1 MSADFRQYVDLTP
14 LDISPTQV
22 YLDAIEVA
30 KTVVPGFE
38 LRVGTIEDA
47 MFQAFAYMSAL
58 NIGAINRLPDSLFLG
73 AIKMLGTPYNDGT
86 RATMSVTFTANT
98 NDGATIP
105 AGTIVSYL
113 IQDDDLEIQ
122 YTFETNTLLEI
133 AANTEGDPL
142 PTGSVTCTCTN
153 IGTIPV
159 IPSSTNLSILSY
171 KPDVLSAVAAGSFV
185 QGQDAE
191 PLDIFLERGVANLST
206 MTSALVTARQVQN
219 YVLVENPTLISRCK
233 TYDLTDKDGSFGV
246 ADAAV
251 AGHATLFA
259 YGPQRLLTE
268 SEKNTITS
276 AVALRS
282 VAGMDIGTVDPYLL
296 DFKIT
301 ATIQYYSTFDVSE
314 ITEAL
319 TTNLVRFF
327 SPEFSDFDEDRLR
340 YNTVLKFI
348 LNHSFAKS
356 VSSLSLAITDSASVT
371 NAVRE
376 GAGASQT
383 VTYTAANTFAV
394 GDTVTV
400 SGITPSG
407 LNSTSTVITERTAT
421 TFKVV
426 NASASGTYSSGGS
439 ATVTLTPWGAASG
452 NDFLFSKKGSLLK
465 LSEQRV
471 VLTMQSASV

>member
-14 LDISPTQV
+14 LDVSPTQI

-58 NIGAINRLPDSLFLG
+58 NVGAINRLPDSLFLG

-86 RATMSVTFTANT
+86 RATMNVTFTANT

-105 AGTIVSYL
+105 SGTIVSYL
-113 IQDDDLEIQ
+113 IEDDDLEIQ

-142 PTGSVTCTCTN
+142 PTGTVACTCTN
-153 IGTIPV
+153 LGTIPV
-159 IPSSTNLSILSY
+159 IPSSADLSILSY
-171 KPDVLSAVAAGSFV
+171 RPDVLSAVAAGNFV

-191 PLDIFLERGVANLST
+191 ALDAFLDRGVANLST
-206 MTSALVTARQVQN
+206 MTSALVTARQAQN
-219 YVLVENPTLISRCK
+219 YVLVENPTLVSRCK
-233 TYDLTDKDGSFGV
+233 AYDLTDKDGSFGV
-246 ADAAV
+246 ADADV
-251 AGHATLFA
+251 PGHATLFV
-259 YGPQRLLTE
+259 YGPQRVLTTT
-268 SEKNTITS
+268 EKNTIKD
-276 AVALRS
+276 AVVSRS
-282 VAGMDIGTVDPYLL
+282 VAGMDIGVVDPYLL

-301 ATIQYYSTFDVSE
+301 ATIQYYSTYDVSE

-319 TTNLVRFF
+319 TTNLVKFF

-340 YNTVLKFI
+340 YNTVLSFI
-348 LNHSFAKS
+348 LNHEFVKS
-356 VSSLSLAITDSASVT
+356 VSSLSLAITDSATVT
-371 NAVRE
+371 NAVKV
-376 GAGASQT
+376 GND

-400 SGITPSG
+400 SGITPSS
-407 LNSTSTVITERTAT
+407 LNSTSKVITERTAT

-439 ATVTLTPWGAASG
+439 ASVTLTPWGAASG
-452 NDFLFSKKGSLLK
+452 NDFLYSKKGSLLK

>member
-14 LDISPTQV
+14 LDVSPTQI

-73 AIKMLGTPYNDGT
+73 AIKMIGTPYNDGT
-86 RATMSVTFTANT
+86 RATMNVTFSANT

-105 AGTIVSYL
+105 SGTIVSYL
-113 IQDDDLEIQ
+113 IQDDELEIQ

-142 PTGSVTCTCTN
+142 PTGTVACTCTN
-153 IGTIPV
+153 LGTIPV
-159 IPSSTNLSILSY
+159 IPSSAELSILSY
-171 KPDVLSAVAAGSFV
+171 MPDVLSAVAAGSFV

-191 PLDIFLERGVANLST
+191 ALDSFLNRGMANLAS
-206 MTSALVTARQVQN
+206 MTSALVTSTQAQN
-219 YVLVENPTLISRCK
+219 YVLVENPTLVSRCK
-233 TYDLTDKDGSFGV
+233 VYDLTDKDGSFGV
-246 ADAAV
+246 ADANV
-251 AGHATLFA
+251 SGHATVFV
-259 YGPQRLLTE
+259 YGPQRLLTNT
-268 SEKNTITS
+268 EKTTIQN
-276 AVALRS
+276 ALVARS
-282 VAGMDIGTVDPYLL
+282 VAGMDIGLVDPYLL

-301 ATIQYYSTFDVSE
+301 ATIQYYSTFDVSI
-314 ITEAL
+314 ITDTL
-319 TTNLVRFF
+319 TTNLVKYF

-340 YNTVLKFI
+340 YNTVLSFI
-348 LNHSFAKS
+348 LNHEFVKS
-356 VSSLSLAITDSASVT
+356 VSSLSLAVTDSATVT
-371 NAVRE
+371 NAVKV
-376 GAGASQT
+376 GND
-383 VTYTAANTFAV
+383 VTYTATNTFAV

-400 SGITPSG
+400 SGITPSS
-407 LNSTSTVITERTAT
+407 LDSTSKVITERTAT

-426 NASASGTYSSGGS
+426 NSSASGTYSSGGS
-439 ATVTLTPWGAASG
+439 ASVTLTPWGSASG
-452 NDFLFSKKGSLLK
+452 DDFLYSKKGSLLK

-471 VLTMQSASV
+471 VLTMQSASI